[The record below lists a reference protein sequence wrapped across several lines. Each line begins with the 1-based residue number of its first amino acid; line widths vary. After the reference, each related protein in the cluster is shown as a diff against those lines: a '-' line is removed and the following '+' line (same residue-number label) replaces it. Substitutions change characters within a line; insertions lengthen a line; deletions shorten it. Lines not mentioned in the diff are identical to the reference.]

1 MPNTK
6 PENPHSLQSLNLLND
21 FLFFHMVSDEEYGED
36 FCRLLLQ
43 IILGKKIRKVQIT
56 PQKNI
61 FSIDT
66 KHHGIRLDAF
76 IQDIGD
82 SDAAE
87 ADILPDIYD
96 VEPNI
101 RYEVKTLPKRIRYYH
116 GLIDSQLLS
125 SNTPY
130 DKLPNAMIIFI
141 LPYDPI
147 GKGRTLYTIK
157 NHCVEEP
164 DYPYIDGACTL
175 LLNTKGTKGKPS
187 QELKDLLQ
195 YMENPTDKNAIN
207 PELTKLHS
215 MVSKVKAKKEVNLS
229 YMKSWEWEQIY
240 REEGREEGRIEGRIE
255 GRTEGI
261 RALIATCLE
270 FKIPTEDIILR
281 IMTSFSLSREDAERY
296 LMEHK

>member
-1 MPNTK
+1 MSNTK
-6 PENPHSLQSLNLLND
+6 PESPQSLQSLNLLND

-36 FCRLLLQ
+36 FCKLLLQ

-96 VEPNI
+96 MEPNI

-125 SNTPY
+125 SNAPY

-147 GKGRTLYTIK
+147 RKGRTLYTIK
-157 NHCVEEP
+157 NHCAEEP
-164 DYPYIDGACTL
+164 DYPYIDGACTF
-175 LLNTKGTKGKPS
+175 LLNTKGTK
-187 QELKDLLQ
+187 
-195 YMENPTDKNAIN
+195 
-207 PELTKLHS
+207 
-215 MVSKVKAKKEVNLS
+215 
-229 YMKSWEWEQIY
+229 
-240 REEGREEGRIEGRIE
+240 
-255 GRTEGI
+255 
-261 RALIATCLE
+261 
-270 FKIPTEDIILR
+270 
-281 IMTSFSLSREDAERY
+281 
-296 LMEHK
+296 

>member
-87 ADILPDIYD
+87 ADIVPDIYD

-101 RYEVKTLPKRIRYYH
+101 R
-116 GLIDSQLLS
+116 
-125 SNTPY
+125 
-130 DKLPNAMIIFI
+130 
-141 LPYDPI
+141 
-147 GKGRTLYTIK
+147 
-157 NHCVEEP
+157 
-164 DYPYIDGACTL
+164 
-175 LLNTKGTKGKPS
+175 
-187 QELKDLLQ
+187 
-195 YMENPTDKNAIN
+195 
-207 PELTKLHS
+207 
-215 MVSKVKAKKEVNLS
+215 
-229 YMKSWEWEQIY
+229 
-240 REEGREEGRIEGRIE
+240 
-255 GRTEGI
+255 
-261 RALIATCLE
+261 
-270 FKIPTEDIILR
+270 
-281 IMTSFSLSREDAERY
+281 
-296 LMEHK
+296 